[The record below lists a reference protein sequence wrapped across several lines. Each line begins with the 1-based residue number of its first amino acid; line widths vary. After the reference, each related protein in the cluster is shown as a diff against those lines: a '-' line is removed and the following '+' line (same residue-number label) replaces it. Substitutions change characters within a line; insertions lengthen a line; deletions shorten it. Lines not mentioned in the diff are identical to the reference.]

1 MQYSNK
7 REKTQKQI
15 FQAYSTLLREKKI
28 SQITVKDVCALAS
41 INRSTFYTYFL
52 DIYQLEE
59 CLEEHIIKDSMEYI
73 HKHISSIDDIN
84 AENLGII
91 ITNVFR
97 SSDNLPVYI
106 IKNSQGA
113 LADRLTRIFL
123 DVAKSIKPDLNSSQ
137 IDTIK
142 FYIKYHLAG
151 IAAITVDWD
160 HMSTDNDPEAIIN
173 MAITAAT
180 EGPLTAIKKLLH

>member
-1 MQYSNK
+1 
-7 REKTQKQI
+7 
-15 FQAYSTLLREKKI
+15 
-28 SQITVKDVCALAS
+28 
-41 INRSTFYTYFL
+41 
-52 DIYQLEE
+52 
-59 CLEEHIIKDSMEYI
+59 MEYI

-106 IKNSQGA
+106 IKNAQGA
-113 LADRLTRIFL
+113 LADRLTRTFL
-123 DVAKSIKPDLNSSQ
+123 DVAKSINPDLNSSQ
-137 IDTIK
+137 IDKIK

-160 HMSTDNDPEAIIN
+160 HMSTDNDPEVIIN

>member
-1 MQYSNK
+1 
-7 REKTQKQI
+7 
-15 FQAYSTLLREKKI
+15 
-28 SQITVKDVCALAS
+28 
-41 INRSTFYTYFL
+41 
-52 DIYQLEE
+52 
-59 CLEEHIIKDSMEYI
+59 MEYI

>member
-1 MQYSNK
+1 
-7 REKTQKQI
+7 
-15 FQAYSTLLREKKI
+15 
-28 SQITVKDVCALAS
+28 
-41 INRSTFYTYFL
+41 
-52 DIYQLEE
+52 
-59 CLEEHIIKDSMEYI
+59 MEYI

-151 IAAITVDWD
+151 IAAITVDCD

>member
-1 MQYSNK
+1 M
-7 REKTQKQI
+7 
-15 FQAYSTLLREKKI
+15 
-28 SQITVKDVCALAS
+28 AS